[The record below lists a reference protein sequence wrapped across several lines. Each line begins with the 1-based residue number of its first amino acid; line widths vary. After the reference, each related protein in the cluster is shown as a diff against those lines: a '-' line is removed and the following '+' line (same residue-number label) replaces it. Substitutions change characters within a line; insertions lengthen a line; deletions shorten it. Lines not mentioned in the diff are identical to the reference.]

1 VTAPAQTPAPGA
13 IVGFATPDPVG
24 ATRPSV
30 RDFVGRV
37 IVVRPVKIER
47 DVPNRSDPT
56 KKQDRVTADVLVL
69 DGGPLEFGGNV
80 ARGKPLTMVVQTPYL
95 VKGMYISN
103 TNMVQAVEAQVG
115 RGVVLGRVSMGV
127 ASDPTH
133 NPPFNLNEVPQDD
146 PKYAAAVQVYTQVV
160 NNVFVNP
167 EPQRIGAAST
177 PPAQQF
183 AAITPAAVQQAQQIA
198 QAPAQPDPQAAF
210 AAWQAQQAAA
220 AAAQQAP
227 AASIPPAPS
236 GWPEDTWRGL
246 SDAQRAQILDAVP
259 PFK

>member
-1 VTAPAQTPAPGA
+1 MTAPAQSPPSA

-37 IVVRPVKIER
+37 IVVRPTKVER
-47 DVPNRSDPT
+47 EVPNRSDPS

-80 ARGKPLTMVVQTPYL
+80 ARGKPLTMTVQTPYL

-115 RGVVLGRVSMGV
+115 RGVVLGRVSMGA
-127 ASDPTH
+127 ASDPTY
-133 NPPFNLNEVPQDD
+133 NPPFNLDEVKPED
-146 PKYAAAVQVYTQVV
+146 PKYAAAVQIYTQVV
-160 NNVFVNP
+160 NGHFVNP
-167 EPQRIGAAST
+167 EPQRIGAAPATGQPFAQLAQNIAT
-177 PPAQQF
+177 PAPTPA
-183 AAITPAAVQQAQQIA
+183 PAAV
-198 QAPAQPDPQAAF
+198 DPQAAF
-210 AAWQAQQAAA
+210 AAWQASQAAA
-220 AAAQQAP
+220 AAP
-227 AASIPPAPS
+227 AEAIPPAPS

-246 SDAQRAQILDAVP
+246 SSDQRRQILDNTP